1 MSEGVSGEHPRVG
14 YVGMG
19 QLGAAMAGRL
29 LDVGVPVSVFDL
41 DTAATAAMVKE
52 GAEVAASGAE
62 LASTCD
68 VVSVC
73 VPDAGHVD
81 LAIADLAH
89 GTARRDRPL
98 TVMLHSTVHPDT
110 VMSARRALAG
120 AGGRLHDVCVAGGA
134 TAAREGQLVLFVGG
148 RGEMADEAAYL
159 LDHYGNHVVAARPRG
174 ARPGHSG
181 NHGGAAGPG
190 GAGAAMKLAFNV
202 QTYAQFAATATAFGM
217 ASSAAVD
224 RDALAEAWRHVGQLG
239 ALTEQF
245 LPILELGSGRLVGAA
260 RDRMQATVD
269 IARKDLRLAAELC
282 DDGVLEG
289 LLEALGS
296 AMPEVFGV
304 GDGATDDGR
313 GR

>member
-19 QLGAAMAGRL
+19 QLGTAMAGRL

-120 AGGRLHDVCVAGGA
+120 AGGRLH
-134 TAAREGQLVLFVGG
+134 
-148 RGEMADEAAYL
+148 
-159 LDHYGNHVVAARPRG
+159 LDHYGNHVVAA
-174 ARPGHSG
+174 
-181 NHGGAAGPG
+181 GPV

-296 AMPEVFGV
+296 AMPEVFGI

>member
-1 MSEGVSGEHPRVG
+1 MSRRAPSCPAWYTAYGTPIKLALLAAVVAVCSIVQANLLGP
-14 YVGMG
+14 GMS
-19 QLGAAMAGRL
+19 
-29 LDVGVPVSVFDL
+29 D
-41 DTAATAAMVKE
+41 
-52 GAEVAASGAE
+52 AASYSASLLYLLST
-62 LASTCD
+62 LACACALILIAPALLGSTY

-159 LDHYGNHVVAARPRG
+159 LDHYGNHVVAA
-174 ARPGHSG
+174 
-181 NHGGAAGPG
+181 GPV

-296 AMPEVFGV
+296 AMPEVFGI

>member
-19 QLGAAMAGRL
+19 QLGTAMAGRL

-159 LDHYGNHVVAARPRG
+159 LDHYGNHVVAA
-174 ARPGHSG
+174 
-181 NHGGAAGPG
+181 GPV

>member
-1 MSEGVSGEHPRVG
+1 
-14 YVGMG
+14 
-19 QLGAAMAGRL
+19 
-29 LDVGVPVSVFDL
+29 
-41 DTAATAAMVKE
+41 
-52 GAEVAASGAE
+52 
-62 LASTCD
+62 
-68 VVSVC
+68 
-73 VPDAGHVD
+73 
-81 LAIADLAH
+81 
-89 GTARRDRPL
+89 
-98 TVMLHSTVHPDT
+98 
-110 VMSARRALAG
+110 
-120 AGGRLHDVCVAGGA
+120 
-134 TAAREGQLVLFVGG
+134 
-148 RGEMADEAAYL
+148 
-159 LDHYGNHVVAARPRG
+159 
-174 ARPGHSG
+174 
-181 NHGGAAGPG
+181 
-190 GAGAAMKLAFNV
+190 MKLAFNV